1 MADDSSSLHLMHV
14 QAPFSWTTDQ
24 ARGYAQEKLGSGQL
38 FIASMGEN
46 FLLQSHFSSCH
57 MVAPHDMHDL
67 QPATGTLRLCLFN
80 LELLPYIFVLALSCL
95 AKFSCLK
102 KNILNE
108 NRYFI
113 ESNVKLKQQ

>member
-1 MADDSSSLHLMHV
+1 MADDSSSLHLMHM

-67 QPATGTLRLCLFN
+67 QPATGTLRLCGVSASPPSHASVSCALDAF
-80 LELLPYIFVLALSCL
+80 PVPVLYV
-95 AKFSCLK
+95 F
-102 KNILNE
+102 
-108 NRYFI
+108 R
-113 ESNVKLKQQ
+113 